1 MCVSIYIR
9 LTFVISIPFINYAVC
24 NLSKTFYK
32 REGEILA
39 KIGNEK
45 YRLTL
50 IPLEMPQVFS
60 MIHAISKNFLKSLED
75 ILQKMFIFDV

>member
-1 MCVSIYIR
+1 MCVSIYIH

-50 IPLEMPQVFS
+50 ILLRDPSSIFHDSCYIKKLPQKFGRYF
-60 MIHAISKNFLKSLED
+60 AKNVYF
-75 ILQKMFIFDV
+75 